1 MSLKYWHYFQIIT
14 KIYHSQIPDVPAE
27 LSHGCYGFAAAYMHW
42 PEQLIVGGATRNATS
57 ALRSARA
64 LQTVV
69 QLMGER
75 EMYEYWADEY
85 RVHHINWNQEKAAAI
100 LDAWQRKFAAVS
112 ISVILVK
119 TCHFRMIDVCSHHI
133 VISYDDFSGPIV
145 CSVGAGRESP
155 GFNSQ

>member
-1 MSLKYWHYFQIIT
+1 MYVWNSLLAIYNKII
-14 KIYHSQIPDVPAE
+14 YSQIPDVPAE

-112 ISVILVK
+112 KYVIL
-119 TCHFRMIDVCSHHI
+119 I
-133 VISYDDFSGPIV
+133 
-145 CSVGAGRESP
+145 
-155 GFNSQ
+155 

>member
-1 MSLKYWHYFQIIT
+1 MACPQIIT
-14 KIYHSQIPDVPAE
+14 RRNHPQIPDVPAE

-112 ISVILVK
+112 TSTNLTYNLSV
-119 TCHFRMIDVCSHHI
+119 
-133 VISYDDFSGPIV
+133 
-145 CSVGAGRESP
+145 
-155 GFNSQ
+155 N